1 MTALER
7 LNDCPAPLHP
17 SRRRAPAR
25 TAKVRSNSDINPHG
39 TPPKMQNKPASHSAA
54 GVRAAAT
61 VTRRPCDALTSLPTP
76 IEIP

>member
-7 LNDCPAPLHP
+7 LNARPAPIHP

-25 TAKVRSNSDINPHG
+25 TAKVRSNSDTSPQDSL
-39 TPPKMQNKPASHSAA
+39 PKMQNKPAFHSGAD
-54 GVRAAAT
+54 VRAAAT
-61 VTRRPCDALTSLPTP
+61 VTPRPRNSLTSHLAP

>member
-7 LNDCPAPLHP
+7 LNFRPALIHR
-17 SRRRAPAR
+17 SRGRAPAR
-25 TAKVRSNSDINPHG
+25 TAKVRSNSDTGPQN
-39 TPPKMQNKPASHSAA
+39 TTPKMQNKPAFHSTA

-61 VTRRPCDALTSLPTP
+61 VPLRPASSLRNHLAH

>member
-7 LNDCPAPLHP
+7 LNARPAPIHP

-25 TAKVRSNSDINPHG
+25 TAKVRSNSDTSPQD
-39 TPPKMQNKPASHSAA
+39 TPPKMQNKPAFHSAA
-54 GVRAAAT
+54 GVRAAET
-61 VTRRPCDALTSLPTP
+61 VTLRPGGSLTSHLAP

>member
-7 LNDCPAPLHP
+7 LNARPGPIPP

-25 TAKVRSNSDINPHG
+25 TANVRSNSDPSPQDS
-39 TPPKMQNKPASHSAA
+39 PPKMQNKPAFDSAA
-54 GVRAAAT
+54 DVPAAAT
-61 VTRRPCDALTSLPTP
+61 LTLRPASSPTSHLAP

>member
-7 LNDCPAPLHP
+7 LNARPAPIHP

-25 TAKVRSNSDINPHG
+25 TAKVRSNSDTSPQG
-39 TPPKMQNKPASHSAA
+39 TPPMTQNKPAFHSGT

-61 VTRRPCDALTSLPTP
+61 LTPHPSTSLTSPLAP